1 MAGPELVIGLVG
13 PIGTELKI
21 VAESLQRALA
31 DVDYHARQI
40 RLSQLLHHFDR
51 FATLASIRDR
61 EKYYDQHM
69 NAGNELRV
77 EVGHD
82 ALAVMAVAQI
92 RVRREESHSTV
103 DQRTKDSPDSN
114 GHPDPADIPA
124 PRTAYIVNSLKNP
137 KEVETLRNIYGDGF
151 LLLAA
156 YASRETRRDTLAGEI
171 AKSQNKEIDQCL
183 HVAERLI
190 DRDEEE
196 HVKSGQAVR
205 KTFYQ
210 ADAFIDTTD
219 KTRID
224 GATRRFV
231 SIVFGHPFETPSHDE
246 LGVAYAFTSAL
257 RSADLSR
264 QVGAAICSDDGQ
276 VFAVGTNE
284 VPKARGGLYWSSDDA
299 DYRDFRFVDR
309 DEPNDEMR
317 RVILSDLLKQL
328 HESELIPE
336 SFAQDAFIDKAADA
350 LRDSRLWDITEYGR
364 AVHAEMAAITDAAR
378 RGVSLQGST
387 LYCTTFPCHNCAK
400 HIVAAGINRVVY
412 IEPYPKSQVRRLF
425 SDSVAVDRRPKP
437 HQVEFNSFVGI
448 APSRFHDF
456 FKLTRRRDDDRHLVT
471 WDTIKK
477 TALPRTAGQPE
488 AYLPRELDRIH
499 TFHEN
504 LATKKIQMTSKGGP
518 A

>member
-1 MAGPELVIGLVG
+1 MAGPELVLGLVG

-21 VAESLQRALA
+21 VSESLRRALE
-31 DVDYHARQI
+31 DVDYTAREI
-40 RLSQLLHHFDR
+40 RLSQLLHNFEQ
-51 FATLASIRDR
+51 FASLAALRDR
-61 EKYYDQHM
+61 EHYYNKHM
-69 NAGNELRV
+69 DAGNKLREEL
-77 EVGHD
+77 GHD
-82 ALAVMAVAQI
+82 ALAVMAIAQI
-92 RVRREESHSTV
+92 RVRREESQAAV
-103 DQRTKDSPDSN
+103 SPYANASDEEPEAQ
-114 GHPDPADIPA
+114 PDPADVPA
-124 PRTAYIVNSLKNP
+124 VRTAYIVNSLKNP
-137 KEVETLRNIYGDGF
+137 KEVETLRNVYGDGF

-156 YASRETRRDTLAGEI
+156 YASRETRRDTLASEI
-171 AKSQNKEIDQCL
+171 AKSKNKEIDQCL
-183 HVAERLI
+183 STAEQLI

-196 HVKSGQAVR
+196 DVKSGQAVR

-210 ADAFIDTTD
+210 SDAFIDTTD

-224 GATRRFV
+224 DAVRRFV
-231 SIVFGHPFETPSHDE
+231 SIVFGHPFETPSPDE

-257 RSADLSR
+257 RSVDLSR

-284 VPKARGGLYWSSDDA
+284 VPKAGGGLYWPSDEA

-317 RVILSDLLKQL
+317 RVILSDLLKRL
-328 HESELIPE
+328 SDSELLPK
-336 SFAQDAFIDKAADA
+336 SFADDQFIDKAADA

-378 RGVSLQGST
+378 RGVSLQGAT

-400 HIVAAGINRVVY
+400 HIVAAGIRRVVY

-425 SDSVAVDRRPKP
+425 SDSVAVDRRPKL
-437 HQVEFNSFVGI
+437 HQVEFSSFVGI

-456 FKLTRRRDDDRHLVT
+456 FKLTRRRDDDRHLLS
-471 WDTIKK
+471 WNTIKK

-499 TFHEN
+499 TFN
-504 LATKKIQMTSKGGP
+504 DQLALKNIKMTLEGH